1 LLLHTVDIPLVY
13 QVFRHQDRAQSQRSN
28 LFHRLVRD
36 AIDAGE
42 ATRAGALMVEH
53 IMQGRDTLL
62 AVRSKRERG
71 THAS

>member
-1 LLLHTVDIPLVY
+1 VY
-13 QVFRHQDRAQSQRSN
+13 HVFRHQDRGQSERSN

-36 AIDAGE
+36 AIDARE
-42 ATRAGALMVEH
+42 APRAGALMAEH

-62 AVRSKRERG
+62 AARSERERG